1 MFANMLQYS
10 CLEDSFSDREA
21 WQATLYRVA
30 KSQDQSDPERI
41 NTRLFFFFFASG
53 SSAPVRV
60 EHEGGTAAWL
70 AGTLAEPSVQG
81 HKLPPWQELCP
92 YQSLFSS
99 LL

>member
-1 MFANMLQYS
+1 MATSMDQYTPVLLPGETPS
-10 CLEDSFSDREA
+10 LTENPGMPSSTMS
-21 WQATLYRVA
+21 QRVGLL
-30 KSQDQSDPERI
+30 KHRHK
-41 NTRLFFFFFASG
+41 TFFFFFASG